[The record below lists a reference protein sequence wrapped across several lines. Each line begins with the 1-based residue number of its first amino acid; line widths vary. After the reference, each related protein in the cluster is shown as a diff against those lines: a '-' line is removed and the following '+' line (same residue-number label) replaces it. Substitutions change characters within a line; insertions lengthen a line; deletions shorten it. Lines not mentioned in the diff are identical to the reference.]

1 MLETENKYGP
11 NVRQNNKERMESNI
25 NQEICSKC
33 KFCIE
38 VCPCNIIGVNTEEE
52 VFFIPER
59 KSICLHCGQCMAVCT
74 TKAITVNGL
83 SYDNDFIDLPEN
95 NINYKSFVDFLANR
109 RSIRNFKNKP
119 ISNEIITQ
127 ILDSISYAPYGAEP
141 DKINI
146 TVVNNRKII
155 ESVLPYTAEFLDK
168 VVKWMD
174 NPFTSYMIKRKKGQE
189 TFNTIKNHL
198 YPISKLENYKLKF
211 GDRITRDAP
220 AILIFHAEKGA
231 EEHTNNSLIY
241 ATYSILT
248 AHSLG
253 LGATMIGIVP
263 VAINKVTEVR
273 EIFQI
278 PKENEAIMSV
288 IIGYPKYKY
297 KRTIKRRN
305 QKIEWIA

>member
-1 MLETENKYGP
+1 MG
-11 NVRQNNKERMESNI
+11 SNI

-33 KFCIE
+33 KLCIE
-38 VCPCNIIGVNTEEE
+38 VCPCNIIGLNTNEE
-52 VFFIPER
+52 VYFIPER
-59 KSICLHCGQCMAVCT
+59 KSICLSCGQCMAVCS

-83 SYDNDFIDLPEN
+83 SYENDFIELPEN
-95 NINYKSFVDFLANR
+95 KIDYENFIDFLANR

-119 ISNEIITQ
+119 ISNEIIKQ

-141 DKINI
+141 EKINI
-146 TVVNNRKII
+146 TVINNRQKI
-155 ESVLPYTAEFLDK
+155 ETTLPYIAKFLDDII
-168 VVKWMD
+168 KWIE
-174 NPFTSYMIKRKKGQE
+174 NPIASFIIKRKKGQE

-198 YPISKLENYKLKF
+198 YPIAKLENYKLKF

-220 AILIFHAEKGA
+220 AILIFHAKKGA

-241 ATYSILT
+241 ATYSILV

-263 VAINKVTEVR
+263 AAINKVKEVR
-273 EIFQI
+273 EAFQI

-297 KRTIKRRN
+297 KRAIKRKI
-305 QKIEWIA
+305 QKINWIE

>member
-1 MLETENKYGP
+1 
-11 NVRQNNKERMESNI
+11 
-25 NQEICSKC
+25 
-33 KFCIE
+33 
-38 VCPCNIIGVNTEEE
+38 
-52 VFFIPER
+52 
-59 KSICLHCGQCMAVCT
+59 
-74 TKAITVNGL
+74 
-83 SYDNDFIDLPEN
+83 
-95 NINYKSFVDFLANR
+95 
-109 RSIRNFKNKP
+109 
-119 ISNEIITQ
+119 
-127 ILDSISYAPYGAEP
+127 
-141 DKINI
+141 
-146 TVVNNRKII
+146 
-155 ESVLPYTAEFLDK
+155 
-168 VVKWMD
+168 MD